1 MKIPKGFSLPEE
13 HYVISETDIV
23 EILIAYTIKT
33 MNGLY
38 ISLNH

>member
-23 EILIAYTIKT
+23 EILKIGRA
-33 MNGLY
+33 
-38 ISLNH
+38 HV